1 MSVVGDLVQG
11 VVESALRE
19 ILKKTTGTGRRARR
33 RKRTLTASERL
44 RRIEKLIKPA
54 KSRSA
59 AGARCARGRRHGAAP
74 IDRNRSQDL
83 ADTAMIGPTGCSP
96 PTIIAFPFEIDETK
110 PSK

>member
-19 ILKKTTGTGRRARR
+19 ILRKTTGTGRRARR

-54 KSRSA
+54 KT
-59 AGARCARGRRHGAAP
+59 AGQPPAHGA
-74 IDRNRSQDL
+74 L
-83 ADTAMIGPTGCSP
+83 AVEDTAPRLLIAIGLRTWPTP
-96 PTIIAFPFEIDETK
+96 Q
-110 PSK
+110 